1 MPPCPYC
8 GGTLCYRDSRKR
20 ICRLEGGKSIRL
32 IIRRLRCEKCH
43 FIHNE
48 LPDCVSPHK
57 HYATEVISGV
67 LDGIV
72 SSEDEDSEDY
82 PCQETMRRWTRW
94 FLDNQNDMN
103 GHLRRAGSAIL
114 ELGETAFFPP
124 PLCSICFA
132 VPTKTGWRGYFAL
145 YTTAADFWLQSAG
158 KRLHLIC
165 FVCRWNSVYSWP
177 QRRSCT

>member
-1 MPPCPYC
+1 MIIIADYTLTCKDEEIFFVENTGSVPPCPHC

-57 HYATEVISGV
+57 QYATDVISGV
-67 LDGIV
+67 LDGII

-94 FLDNQNDMN
+94 FQENQNDMN

-114 ELGETAFFPP
+114 GLGETALF
-124 PLCSICFA
+124 S
-132 VPTKTGWRGYFAL
+132 
-145 YTTAADFWLQSAG
+145 TASLLHVLRNTYQDWLE
-158 KRLHLIC
+158 RILRI
-165 FVCRWNSVYSWP
+165 VYNSGGFLAAI
-177 QRRSCT
+177 RR